1 MQSQPTVEEGD
12 NPTHDTQAASDG
24 DASNDSEEEE
34 EGDRPQAAGFTLDLP
49 SGPGG
54 DSKFRDNN
62 FYLGYD
68 RGDNRYVEEGF
79 AVGGRGEDMV
89 LDLAGDENVSFCN
102 VMQWSAAAALQF
114 SQAVKTPMLLR
125 MFWESVGL

>member
-1 MQSQPTVEEGD
+1 MQSQSTADEEGD
-12 NPTHDTQAASDG
+12 NPNHDTQDSSHG

-34 EGDRPQAAGFTLDLP
+34 EEDRPQAAGFTLDLP

-89 LDLAGDENVSFCN
+89 LDLAGDENVSFATSCN
-102 VMQWSAAAALQF
+102 V
-114 SQAVKTPMLLR
+114 LLLILCR
-125 MFWESVGL
+125 SVRL